1 MQEPAGRAARPPPT
15 KTIVVYKN
23 GDAFFTGKKR
33 VLNPR
38 HLSTFDNFLT
48 SLTEELAAP
57 FGAVRRLHTPAE
69 GHRVHGLDDLKHRG
83 VYVAAGNEKFKRL
96 DYCKIATTKRPENM
110 KKEPILPVVHSR
122 IVVPA
127 RWERIKESC
136 TINVFINGDL
146 LVDPVR
152 IRIPKYTLRSWESVL
167 AMVTEKVRLRT
178 GAVYRLCTVDGRPVS
193 DLAELQ
199 NNRYY
204 VAVGAKKFQH
214 LPYVQ
219 RIPFVDRMGKNNAVE
234 GYDAC
239 HFQHYNDTLPAVKK
253 TSRPMDKF
261 AHAGFGEDLEH
272 TARGQM
278 EKEAQHQTT
287 KQHKQVS
294 RNPVL
299 PSTWEGSVFNA
310 QNKRSELA
318 GATEVQEDGRLKAD
332 LPIDQVEAK
341 TVDEEC
347 VDGGRSASPREASQR
362 VSNSLFLQR
371 FLSAGSRK
379 NASLSAS
386 QGDPDTGHN
395 TGAGGTG
402 LKSLQP
408 QEAEAMEVRSG
419 LGRMQ
424 SRVFRFFKGK

>member
-1 MQEPAGRAARPPPT
+1 MQDRAGRARLPPT

-57 FGAVRRLHTPAE
+57 FGAVRRLHTPTE

-96 DYCKIATTKRPENM
+96 DYCKIATTKKPETM
-110 KKEPILPVVHSR
+110 KEEQIRPVVHSR

-127 RWERIKESC
+127 RWGRIKESC
-136 TINVFINGDL
+136 TINVFINGNL

-178 GAVYRLCTVDGRPVS
+178 GAVYRLCTLNGRPVS
-193 DLAELQ
+193 DLAELE

-204 VAVGAKKFQH
+204 VAVGAKKFQN
-214 LPYVQ
+214 LPYVHC
-219 RIPFVDRMGKNNAVE
+219 IPFNDRIKKNNVAE
-234 GYDAC
+234 G
-239 HFQHYNDTLPAVKK
+239 NDILPAVKK
-253 TSRPMDKF
+253 TSHPKDKF
-261 AHAGFGEDLEH
+261 AHTGFREDLEH

-278 EKEAQHQTT
+278 EKEAQHNTT
-287 KQHKQVS
+287 KQQEQVS

-299 PSTWEGSVFNA
+299 SSTWEGSVFNA

-318 GATEVQEDGRLKAD
+318 GATEVQEDGQLKAD

-341 TVDEEC
+341 MVDEEC
-347 VDGGRSASPREASQR
+347 VDGSRSASPCEDSRR
-362 VSNSLFLQR
+362 GSNSLFLQR
-371 FLSAGSRK
+371 VLSAGSRK
-379 NASLSAS
+379 
-386 QGDPDTGHN
+386 
-395 TGAGGTG
+395 
-402 LKSLQP
+402 K
-408 QEAEAMEVRSG
+408 EAEAMEACSR
-419 LGRMQ
+419 LGGIQ
-424 SRVFRFFKGK
+424 SRVRRFFKAVPLYLQVAQMQSLTGDSA

>member
-83 VYVAAGNEKFKRL
+83 VYVAVPRRKSCFQSSMLGSL
-96 DYCKIATTKRPENM
+96 
-110 KKEPILPVVHSR
+110 VVTRHHHHQFSIPLLLKADFFLSSFFFVDSHS
-122 IVVPA
+122 
-127 RWERIKESC
+127 
-136 TINVFINGDL
+136 VFINGDL

-219 RIPFVDRMGKNNAVE
+219 VGCSLPSGCLLPPPLPVYRCKHLGCIIVVKRIF
-234 GYDAC
+234 
-239 HFQHYNDTLPAVKK
+239 
-253 TSRPMDKF
+253 
-261 AHAGFGEDLEH
+261 EH
-272 TARGQM
+272 TAFQLTFPTC
-278 EKEAQHQTT
+278 ETCC
-287 KQHKQVS
+287 
-294 RNPVL
+294 
-299 PSTWEGSVFNA
+299 GSAFRYETA
-310 QNKRSELA
+310 RSSI
-318 GATEVQEDGRLKAD
+318 TVCGR
-332 LPIDQVEAK
+332 
-341 TVDEEC
+341 
-347 VDGGRSASPREASQR
+347 
-362 VSNSLFLQR
+362 
-371 FLSAGSRK
+371 
-379 NASLSAS
+379 
-386 QGDPDTGHN
+386 H
-395 TGAGGTG
+395 
-402 LKSLQP
+402 
-408 QEAEAMEVRSG
+408 
-419 LGRMQ
+419 
-424 SRVFRFFKGK
+424 

>member
-96 DYCKIATTKRPENM
+96 E
-110 KKEPILPVVHSR
+110 
-122 IVVPA
+122 
-127 RWERIKESC
+127 
-136 TINVFINGDL
+136 
-146 LVDPVR
+146 
-152 IRIPKYTLRSWESVL
+152 
-167 AMVTEKVRLRT
+167 
-178 GAVYRLCTVDGRPVS
+178 LCTVDGRPVS

-234 GYDAC
+234 G
-239 HFQHYNDTLPAVKK
+239 NDTLPAVKK